1 MNDSLQIRQVSKTYG
16 GIVAVDEV
24 NLTAPRGQVTSIVGP
39 NGAGKSTLFS
49 VVGGQQRLDSG
60 EVIWDGRDL
69 SRMSPEGRARRGIAR
84 TFQTSRPIPG
94 FSVVD
99 NVIVGA
105 FQHERSNLLQD
116 IFGGRRRRKEEARIR
131 EFALG
136 CLARVGLS
144 AFADDLPE
152 SLSYGM
158 RRLVELARALASN
171 PQMLL
176 LDEPAAG
183 LHTEE
188 ADQLGRL
195 LVSLAHE
202 DGVGVL
208 LVEHNMRLVMGISQ
222 HVAVLNFGRMI
233 AEGTPEAVSANEL
246 VLEVYLGRKDGSER
260 GVDA

>member
-84 TFQTSRPIPG
+84 TFQTSRLIPG

-105 FQHERSNLLQD
+105 FQHEQSNLLQD

-144 AFADDLPE
+144 AFADEPPE